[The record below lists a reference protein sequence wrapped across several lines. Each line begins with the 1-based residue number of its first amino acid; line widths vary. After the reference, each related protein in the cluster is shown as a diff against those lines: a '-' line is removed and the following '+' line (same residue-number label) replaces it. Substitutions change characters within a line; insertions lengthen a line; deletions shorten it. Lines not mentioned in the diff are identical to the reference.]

1 MGDNGRRL
9 DSIDRRIR
17 SDSDADAA
25 GPVSPEAFVEE
36 QLPDLLA
43 RHGDLAADGVRRLG
57 LRPLAFDVSGSSW
70 SATLGVD
77 DRGDDGVS
85 MRPGIADGA
94 LVLDMDDAQFS
105 DLVLDQRSLNS
116 FSVAGDVRMHNAT
129 MTQILDWDRVW
140 RALLDGWAV
149 HRPGDIDFVDRDG
162 SPLDLHRG
170 FGPDDDPADVAHF
183 LREAGYVRL
192 DSWLDPADMATVAAD
207 IDRALPSYRPDD
219 GRSWWATLSNGE
231 ERCVRLLHFV
241 DHSPTTGRV
250 LESEAWD
257 RLRTTLAGADT
268 LERGPIRGNIVEAL
282 VKPLGVTQGISDI
295 PWHRDCSLGRHS
307 YKCCGVTVGVSVSDG
322 GADRGQLRALAGSH
336 RANVPAVGV
345 QPGLDLPVVGLPT
358 RAGDLTVHLS
368 CTLHEATPPVS
379 AERKVMYTG
388 FSLPARSGPAGDAAA
403 AAKAWERRNQAHK
416 LQSQPPSPVSA
427 SNS

>member
-1 MGDNGRRL
+1 MGDNGQRL

-17 SDSDADAA
+17 SDSDAA
-25 GPVSPEAFVEE
+25 GRVSPEAFVEE

-43 RHGDLAADGVRRLG
+43 RHGDVVADGVRRLG

-70 SATLGVD
+70 SGTLGVD
-77 DRGDDGVS
+77 DDGVS

-94 LVLDMDDAQFS
+94 LVLEMDDAQFS

-116 FSVAGDVRMHNAT
+116 FSVARDVRMHNAT

-149 HRPGDIDFVDRDG
+149 HQPGDIDFVDRDG

-170 FGPDDDPADVAHF
+170 FGPDDDPADIAHF
-183 LREAGYVRL
+183 LREAGYL
-192 DSWLDPADMATVAAD
+192 CLEGWLDPADMAVVAAD

-219 GRSWWATLSNGE
+219 GRSWWATLSNGD

-241 DHSPTTGRV
+241 DHSPTTARV

-268 LERGPIRGNIVEAL
+268 LEQGPITGNIVEAL
-282 VKPLGVTQGISDI
+282 IKPLGVTQGISDI

-345 QPGLDLPVVGLPT
+345 QPGLDLPIVGLPT

-379 AERKVMYTG
+379 EERKVMYTG
-388 FSLPARSGPAGDAAA
+388 FSLPARRGPAGDAAA
-403 AAKAWERRNQAHK
+403 AAKAWARRNQAHK